1 MDENLTVYED
11 MVGLYE
17 TSTTDAATLT
27 AIIEDV
33 VLRLNLSFDNLRAQ
47 CYDGASNMS
56 GIHTGVQKR
65 ILGLQPKALYV
76 HCRNHVLNLALQDAA
91 SSVRCVRDVLSLTND
106 LAAFFRDSAKRTGVL
121 ESAISSAICG
131 STGAGNRLHPLSP
144 TRWTVRARAL
154 NALLTHYEAVMSAL
168 DQLADDTGPTGA
180 KAAGFFSKLSTFE
193 CLFALTIAY
202 KIFSITEQLGTV
214 LQSTTMTL
222 SAAQQSV
229 TDVVDTLQA
238 LRSHTNYAAVWQDV
252 IQTVENLSLLH
263 PQMPRKLRPSARYS
277 DGATANPHE
286 YSDCESYHRVES
298 WYAFIDIIVEQIR
311 ARFSQQSFQHIVN
324 AEELLLQAAKGEAFD
339 DCLKQFC
346 LFYDDFDSRLLEAQ
360 LHILYSTVTKQENVV
375 VSVAGIAETL
385 NKVPGAKILLGEV
398 WRLTKL
404 LLVVPVSAAA
414 AERSDA

>member
-1 MDENLTVYED
+1 M
-11 MVGLYE
+11 
-17 TSTTDAATLT
+17 
-27 AIIEDV
+27 
-33 VLRLNLSFDNLRAQ
+33 
-47 CYDGASNMS
+47 
-56 GIHTGVQKR
+56 
-65 ILGLQPKALYV
+65 
-76 HCRNHVLNLALQDAA
+76 
-91 SSVRCVRDVLSLTND
+91 
-106 LAAFFRDSAKRTGVL
+106 
-121 ESAISSAICG
+121 
-131 STGAGNRLHPLSP
+131 
-144 TRWTVRARAL
+144 
-154 NALLTHYEAVMSAL
+154 
-168 DQLADDTGPTGA
+168 
-180 KAAGFFSKLSTFE
+180 
-193 CLFALTIAY
+193 
-202 KIFSITEQLGTV
+202 
-214 LQSTTMTL
+214 
-222 SAAQQSV
+222 
-229 TDVVDTLQA
+229 
-238 LRSHTNYAAVWQDV
+238 WQDV
-252 IQTVENLSLLH
+252 IQTVKNLSLLP
-263 PQMPRKLRPSARYS
+263 PQMPRKLRPPARYS

-298 WYAFIDIIVEQIR
+298 WYAFIDITVEQIR